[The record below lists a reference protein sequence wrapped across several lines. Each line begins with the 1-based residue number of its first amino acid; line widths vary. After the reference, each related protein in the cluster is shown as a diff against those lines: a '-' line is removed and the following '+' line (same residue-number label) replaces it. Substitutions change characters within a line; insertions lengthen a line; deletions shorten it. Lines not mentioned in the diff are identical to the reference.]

1 MCPMIK
7 KLYGNLFDSRME
19 TLVNTVNCVGVMS
32 KGIALQFKLRYPEM
46 FHDYKAKCAA
56 GSLLP
61 GEPYLYRDT
70 TGKSILNFPTR
81 RHWRDDSRIVD
92 IESGLDCFVQ
102 HYREWGIV
110 SIAFPPLGS
119 DGGLPWAQVEN
130 LMTEKLSVI
139 TIPIEIYMPYLQRN
153 IH

>member
-19 TLVNTVNCVGVMS
+19 TLVNTVNCIGVMS

-56 GSLLP
+56 GSVLP
-61 GEPYLYRDT
+61 GKPYLYRDT
-70 TGKSILNFPTR
+70 TEKSILNFPTR

-92 IESGLDCFVQ
+92 IESGLDCFVVPQ
-102 HYREWGIV
+102 SYFITAARM
-110 SIAFPPLGS
+110 PPQSCMTFAKMAGFLLG
-119 DGGLPWAQVEN
+119 
-130 LMTEKLSVI
+130 VI
-139 TIPIEIYMPYLQRN
+139 STWTCWRKSSGVPANRDA
-153 IH
+153 